1 MSITYA
7 DITKSSYPDELDPVR
22 RYEDPSASD
31 LTLINSYQAKILAG
45 DLTGANQILI
55 DNPSLE
61 SKILNAEKLN
71 ILGDELIALERYFK
85 DTVIDDINT
94 YFINCLTYRG
104 VYNNTATYTKY
115 DVVAAS
121 TGNLLQ
127 NFICIKDAPVGTPV
141 TNTTYWRNFTLTG
154 NSGTGL
160 SFIGAWS
167 EAVSYIIDDC
177 VSYDNC
183 LWACLEANSNTNP
196 KNSSKW
202 IKVVD
207 FTTIVEMVA
216 SGINVINIP
225 DTSFQNSKYKSGL
238 YHCSALQMFCSDI
251 NYSSQQFSNH
261 IIKKI
266 FIDDKNCILYLSSI
280 GTDNTYMRYMLD
292 GIWYPNNI
300 TSSGTGA
307 WYQTGYDKESY
318 TFTTMT
324 GVSGVLTEI
333 IEQSKIGSH
342 VNLKMS
348 VNYKTTGFSTADNN
362 YITVPLTA
370 DIKPSFAVII
380 PVYFSQ
386 GYTGNLIIDT
396 SGNIKVYGLPNNTV
410 LGTLY
415 VNAEFNL

>member
-1 MSITYA
+1 MSITYE
-7 DITKSSYPDELDPVR
+7 DITKSSYPNELDPVR
-22 RYEDPSASD
+22 RYEDPSAD
-31 LTLINSYQAKILAG
+31 DITLINSYQTKMLAG
-45 DLTGANQILI
+45 DLAGANKILT

-61 SKILNAEKLN
+61 TKIINAEKLN

-85 DTVIDDINT
+85 DTVIDDIDA
-94 YFINCLTYRG
+94 YFLNCLTDRG
-104 VYNNTATYTKY
+104 TYSDTVSYTKY

-167 EAVSYIIDDC
+167 EAVSYTIDDC

-183 LWACLEANSNTNP
+183 LWACLESNSNTNP
-196 KNSSKW
+196 KNSNKW
-202 IKVVD
+202 IKVID

-238 YHCSALQMFCSDI
+238 YHCSTLQMFCSDI
-251 NYSSQQFSNH
+251 NYTSQQFDNH

-266 FIDDKNCILYLSSI
+266 IIDDKNCILYLSSI
-280 GTDNTYMRYMLD
+280 GTNNKYMRYMLNGTWFPKAID
-292 GIWYPNNI
+292 G
-300 TSSGTGA
+300 SAKGA
-307 WYQTGYDKESY
+307 WYQTDYDKELY
-318 TFTTMT
+318 TFTAIT
-324 GVSGVLTEI
+324 GVSGVSTDI
-333 IEQSKIGSH
+333 IEQSKTGSH
-342 VNLKMS
+342 VKLQMS
-348 VNYKTTGFSTADNN
+348 VNYKTSGFSTSNDNS
-362 YITVPLTA
+362 ITVPLTA
-370 DIKPSFAVII
+370 NIKPSFPVII

-386 GYTGNLIIDT
+386 GYAGNLVIDT
-396 SGNIKVYGLPNNTV
+396 SGNIRVYGLPINTI
-410 LGTLY
+410 LGSLY
-415 VNAEFNL
+415 INAEFNL